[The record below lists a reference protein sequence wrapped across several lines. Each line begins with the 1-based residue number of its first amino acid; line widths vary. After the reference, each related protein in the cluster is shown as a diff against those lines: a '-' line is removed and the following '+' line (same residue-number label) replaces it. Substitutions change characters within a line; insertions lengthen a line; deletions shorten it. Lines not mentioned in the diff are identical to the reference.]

1 MGGNLTTT
9 GKVLKWRVELPPW
22 SSRKADVGVIVPSI
36 PERVEVQ
43 GKVTVYGHEEISV
56 VTDDPRTNETGDP
69 TLLTVS
75 CEHGSQAEEREMN
88 NGQTN
93 MSPIESSKPETT
105 PETTEGSCLS
115 QMQGQINS
123 TKAQP
128 NEAVN
133 SSIYPSLGGDRGEGV
148 DRRPTLESPFGSLQR
163 LAQLI
168 IAIFAAALIFIAI
181 EGSRRGNDRSGKIVR
196 LREG

>member
-1 MGGNLTTT
+1 MVITLENEGNVHLPVEVEIPLNGLKMRGAVYHMGGNLTTT

-88 NGQTN
+88 NVKQT
-93 MSPIESSKPETT
+93 
-105 PETTEGSCLS
+105 
-115 QMQGQINS
+115 
-123 TKAQP
+123 
-128 NEAVN
+128 
-133 SSIYPSLGGDRGEGV
+133 
-148 DRRPTLESPFGSLQR
+148 
-163 LAQLI
+163 
-168 IAIFAAALIFIAI
+168 
-181 EGSRRGNDRSGKIVR
+181 
-196 LREG
+196 